1 MRCKYKEKGM
11 KKVKEVVS
19 KGKYRRRRSE
29 SKVCEVR
36 KLSR

>member
-11 KKVKEVVS
+11 KKVKDVVS
-19 KGKYRRRRSE
+19 KGKYGRRSK
-29 SKVCEVR
+29 SKVCEVK

>member
-1 MRCKYKEKGM
+1 M

-19 KGKYRRRRSE
+19 KGKYGRRRSKL
-29 SKVCEVR
+29 KVCEVK